1 MNSRCQMCVSI
12 IETKQQIYIME
23 KKHDMTAAEAQQK
36 YPGVET
42 DNADNDKVDPKL
54 VKEETKELNN
64 NPRNNDID
72 N

>member
-1 MNSRCQMCVSI
+1 
-12 IETKQQIYIME
+12 ME

-42 DNADNDKVDPKL
+42 NKADDNKVDSKL
-54 VKEETKELNN
+54 VREETKELNN